1 MTDLGPSFNL
11 AVYKVTGPGEPA
23 FISIGEPSGATRRV
37 VRTTTTGGTYFVWVY
52 GLNGAGS
59 PGTPYTLSARVN

>member
-11 AVYKVTGPGEPA
+11 AVYKVNGPGEPA
-23 FISIGEPSGATRRV
+23 FISIGDQGSGTRV
-37 VRTTTTGGTYFVWVY
+37 VSRTTPTGGKYYVWVY

-59 PGTPYTLSARVN
+59 PGTPYTLSATVH